1 MISVGVVGYGYWG
14 PNLVRNFNACPETQ
28 VVAVC
33 DGDIDRLKRAA
44 EFLPGVQTC
53 TTFEE
58 LLAIKG
64 LDAVAIATP
73 PKTHTALAKATLEAG
88 LHVLVEKPLAT
99 SSADAL
105 MLVDLAAKRQLVLM
119 VDHTFIYSGPV
130 KRIQEMIASG
140 ELGDLYYIDTVRIN
154 LGLFQNDL
162 NVVWDLATH
171 DLSILEFWIGHT
183 PKSVA
188 AFGACH
194 ARTSMENMAYLVL
207 DYGHDLLAT
216 IHVNWLSPV
225 KIRRSII
232 GGSRKSIVFDDMQQ
246 SEKLLVYDR
255 GITISD
261 DPEVSRGVLID
272 YRMGDAWSP
281 HIPPTEPLAEVVEHF
296 ATCIVDKTQPKTDGA
311 AGLRIV
317 QLLEI
322 AEQSMRAGGQRIE
335 LPSA

>member
-14 PNLVRNFNACPETQ
+14 PNLVRNFNACPQTRA
-28 VVAVC
+28 VAVC
-33 DGDIDRLKRAA
+33 DPDVDRLNRAS
-44 EFLPGVQTC
+44 EFLPGLKTC
-53 TTFEE
+53 TSFEE
-58 LLAIKG
+58 LLAIEE

-73 PKTHTALAKATLEAG
+73 PKTHAALAKAALESG
-88 LHVLVEKPLAT
+88 LHVLVEKPITT
-99 SSADAL
+99 SSADAQ
-105 MLVDLAAKRQLVLM
+105 MLIDLAAEKQLVLM
-119 VDHTFIYSGPV
+119 VDHTFLYSGPV
-130 KRIQEMIASG
+130 KRVQELIASG

-171 DLSILEFWIGHT
+171 DLSILEFWIGRA
-183 PKSVA
+183 PKSVT

-194 ARTSMENMAYLVL
+194 ARTSTENMAYLVL
-207 DYGHDLLAT
+207 DYGNDLLAT

-261 DPEVSRGVLID
+261 DPEISRGVLID
-272 YRMGDAWSP
+272 YRIGDAWSP
-281 HIPPTEPLAEVVEHF
+281 HIPFSEPLKEIVEHF
-296 ATCIVDKTQPKTDGA
+296 TDCIANKKQPKTDGA

-317 QLLEI
+317 QLLEV
-322 AEQSMRAGGQRIE
+322 AEQSMRAGGKRIE
-335 LPSA
+335 LPPT